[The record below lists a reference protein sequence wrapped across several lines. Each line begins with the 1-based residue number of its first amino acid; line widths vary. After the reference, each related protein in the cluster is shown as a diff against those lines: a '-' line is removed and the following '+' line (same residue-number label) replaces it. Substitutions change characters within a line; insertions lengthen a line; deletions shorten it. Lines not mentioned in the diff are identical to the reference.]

1 MNRFALCCAA
11 IAALGLPASAQAQSS
26 ADAES
31 LFREARA
38 LVKAG
43 RIAEA
48 CDAFAASQR
57 IEPALATL
65 MNLADCREKNRQLAS
80 AWGHFLEAE
89 SQTRGDR
96 AQERANATARR
107 RAAALESRLSYLVV
121 AVPDD
126 SRVGGL
132 VVSRNGAALDP
143 GMWNRSLP
151 VDGGEY
157 VIEGKAPGHEAW
169 TTRVVV
175 GVEGDRRSVEVPRF
189 KALAPGPRGPVSP
202 IAPANPDVVAER
214 DHADEGEVVE
224 GDAEAA
230 PSWRTGRRVVAL
242 GVAGG
247 AVLLAGAGVGLG
259 LHALDLDR
267 QAIAACGD
275 GCSPEV
281 AAASERG
288 RDRAR
293 GYALGANLAYAAAAT
308 AAVGAGVLWILGGP
322 AGAERAD
329 DELAITPT
337 LGAVRGVVV
346 EGRF

>member
-1 MNRFALCCAA
+1 MNRVVFCCAA

-96 AQERANATARR
+96 GQERANATARR

-189 KALAPGPRGPVSP
+189 KALAPGPRGPVPP

-214 DHADEGEVVE
+214 DHADEGEVDE
-224 GDAEAA
+224 GEPA
-230 PSWRTGRRVVAL
+230 PSWRTGRRVAAL